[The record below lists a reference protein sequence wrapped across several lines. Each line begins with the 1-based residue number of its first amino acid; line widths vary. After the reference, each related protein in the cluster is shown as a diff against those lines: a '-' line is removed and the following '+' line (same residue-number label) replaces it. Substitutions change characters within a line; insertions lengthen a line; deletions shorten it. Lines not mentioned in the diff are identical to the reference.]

1 MTNSFIFP
9 LQGSRFPKQVGEK
22 AKNIHW
28 LSKKGFHIPK
38 TYFIPWDL
46 QKEVLKNGGEF
57 PPVFLG
63 ALHDVI
69 KPDQRYAVRSS
80 ANVEDSVTQSFAG
93 QFLSMLDLEGEE
105 AVLKAIVDVWVS
117 SQMDNVS
124 LYQDHRVGE
133 NKQVK
138 MGVILQEMVSAVFAG
153 VVFSCNPVTGMD
165 EIIIEAVAG
174 SGVKIVQEGVTPE
187 RWVWKW
193 GKWLEKPQNPQNPQ
207 MLEEQVLE
215 IVKQTQ
221 DISKKRGHSIDAEW
235 AFSEADLIWLQIRRI
250 TVHQEID
257 IFANHIPKEFLPGLI
272 KPLVWSVNV
281 PLVNGAWVWLLTELI
296 GKNQLD
302 PYRLARRFYGRAY
315 FNMGLLGSVFKQI
328 GLPDNALEKLMGFE
342 AESGLGPSFRPSLKA
357 LRTLPRLIFF
367 MLEKLRFHR
376 KVESYLCTARMS
388 YETIQKQAL
397 LVKNPS
403 AVLVLLEDLY
413 SLNQKTAYFN
423 IITPLLMRLFH
434 QLAKRQL
441 AGKNIDYKKINWLEH
456 WQDRER
462 YDPIPH
468 LQKLGKMIQV
478 MDTNDRQDILSKNG
492 NRSRP
497 VKEFQEAFNEFMKQ
511 FGHFSDS
518 GNDFSYPSWAE
529 RPEVVMNLIKSM
541 VEKPIVKKEINKPGF
556 DQEVQFNT
564 FVLKQAVYWS
574 CRREEI
580 SALFTFGIGLFRKLY
595 LQIGKAFCQS
605 GWLAEQEDI
614 FYLEHA
620 EITAAIQEDST
631 TALQSIVKQRK
642 QQYDD
647 FRNLVPPPIIYGNS
661 EPEIIKDVSS
671 SLKGI
676 AASRGIHRGVV
687 RVVLQHSDFYKV
699 EPGCVLVVPYSDV
712 SWTPL
717 FAIAGAVLAE
727 AGGLLSHSSIIARE
741 YGIPAIV
748 SVEGVTLLS
757 DGVEVTVDGYT
768 GNIIIHDGINE
779 GE

>member
-1 MTNSFIFP
+1 MTKPFIFP

-28 LSKKGFHIPK
+28 LYKNGFCIPK

-46 QKEVLKNGGEF
+46 QNEVLNNGGKF
-57 PPVFLG
+57 PPVFLS
-63 ALHDVI
+63 ALHNVI
-69 KPDQRYAVRSS
+69 KPNQGYAVRSS
-80 ANVEDSVTQSFAG
+80 ANVEDSVTQSYAG
-93 QFLSMLDLEGEE
+93 QFLSMLDLKGEE
-105 AVLKAIVDVWVS
+105 AVLQAIVAVWAS
-117 SQMDNVS
+117 AQMDNVS
-124 LYQDHRVGE
+124 LYQQHKVGE
-133 NKQVK
+133 DKQVK
-138 MGVILQEMVSAVFAG
+138 MGVILQEMVPAVFAG

-165 EIIIEAVAG
+165 EVIIEAVAG

-187 RWVWKW
+187 CWVWKW
-193 GKWLEKPQNPQNPQ
+193 GKWLEKPQNPD

-215 IVKQTQ
+215 IVKNTQ
-221 DISKKRGHSIDAEW
+221 AISKQLGHPIDAEW
-235 AFSEADLIWLQIRRI
+235 ILSERDLYWLQVRRI

-315 FNMGLLGSVFKQI
+315 FNMGLLGSVFNQI

-342 AESGLGPSFRPSLKA
+342 AEGGQGPSFRPSLKA
-357 LRTLPRLIFF
+357 LRTLPRLILFVIKK
-367 MLEKLRFHR
+367 MRFHR
-376 KVESYLCTARMS
+376 KIESYLDTARPS
-388 YETIQKQAL
+388 YETIQKRTL

-403 AVLVLLEDLY
+403 AILVLLEDLY
-413 SLNQKTAYFN
+413 ALNQKTAYYN
-423 IITPLLMRLFH
+423 IVTPLLMRLFH

-441 AGKNIDYKKINWLEH
+441 AGKNIDYTQINWLAH

-468 LQKLGKMIQV
+468 LQKLGKMIQL
-478 MDTNDRQDILSKNG
+478 MDTNDRQFILSKNENQSIAVSG
-492 NRSRP
+492 F
-497 VKEFQEAFNEFMKQ
+497 KETYNNFMEQ

-529 RPEVVMNLIKSM
+529 RPAVVMNLIEGM
-541 VEKPIVKKEINKPGF
+541 VEKPFVKKEINQQDL
-556 DQEVQFNT
+556 DQEVQFDT

-574 CRREEI
+574 RRREEI
-580 SALFTFGIGLFRKLY
+580 SALFTFGIGLFRQLY
-595 LQIGKAFCQS
+595 LRIGDSFYQC

-614 FYLEHA
+614 FYLDHA

-631 TALQSIVKQRK
+631 AVLQTLVKQRK

-647 FRNLVPPPIIYGNS
+647 FRNFVPPPIIYGDS

-671 SLKGI
+671 ALKGI

-699 EPGCVLVVPYSDV
+699 EPGCVLVVPFSDV

-717 FAIAGAVLAE
+717 FALAGAVLAE

-748 SVEGVTLLS
+748 SVDGATLLS

-768 GNIIIHDGINE
+768 GNIIVHDDTNE
-779 GE
+779 GESC